1 MGMNVTNVQMDAR
14 DVSITPTVLNVKV
27 DTWDPIVKS
36 IVPEV
41 AETRF
46 VRKKLAF
53 VWKDVVRGSLQ
64 LEIAVMV
71 ANIRVLAV

>member
-1 MGMNVTNVQMDAR
+1 MGMNVTNVQMGAS

-27 DTWDPIVKS
+27 DTWDHIVKS
-36 IVPEV
+36 FVPEV

-53 VWKDVVRGSLQ
+53 VWKAVVRGSLQ
-64 LEIAVMV
+64 LEIVVMV
-71 ANIRVLAV
+71 ADIHVLAV